1 MRFIKRDI
9 IVKNPIARGKF
20 LVDMKKPR
28 GEKRGHDVNR
38 RSNGGGW
45 GHWGKRRPWLPQ
57 AVRTVGSASSEA
69 DDHKWSYL

>member
-9 IVKNPIARGKF
+9 TVKNPIARGKF

-45 GHWGKRRPWLPQ
+45 GH
-57 AVRTVGSASSEA
+57 
-69 DDHKWSYL
+69 